1 MEKNTL
7 RLKYKK
13 LRENLSEESIEEMS
27 LQIANQ
33 ALKLPIWDKTY
44 YHIFLPIL
52 AKKEVNTEYLLH
64 ILQGKDKSIIV
75 SKADFDSG
83 EMKHFLLQE
92 NTVLNTSEYGI
103 PEPVSGIEIS
113 PEIIEVI
120 FVPLLAYDQKGHRV
134 GYGKGFYDRFL
145 KKCSPHAIFIGLS
158 FFEAEPEIFSAVT
171 DIPLNFCITPKKI
184 IDFQNN
190 PLSL

>member
-1 MEKNTL
+1 MEKKAL

-13 LRENLSEESIEEMS
+13 LRVNFSEESIEEMS

-44 YHIFLPIL
+44 YHIFLSIL
-52 AKKEVNTEYLLH
+52 TKKEVNTEYLLH

-83 EMKHFLLQE
+83 EMMHFLLQE
-92 NTVLNTSEYGI
+92 NTVLKTSEYGI
-103 PEPVSGIEIS
+103 PEPVSGLEIS
-113 PEIIEVI
+113 PEMIDVI

-145 KKCSPHAIFIGLS
+145 EKCSPHTIFIGLS
-158 FFEAEPEIFSAVT
+158 FFDAEPEIFSAVT

-184 IDFQNN
+184 MDFKK
-190 PLSL
+190 